1 MYLINPHEI
10 LVGIFPTMQ
19 KNKDNFK
26 MLGNETSLFFIIE
39 EKNLLR

>member
-26 MLGNETSLFFIIE
+26 MLGNETSLFSS
-39 EKNLLR
+39 LRKKIY

>member
-10 LVGIFPTMQ
+10 LVSIFPTMQ
-19 KNKDNFK
+19 KNKDNLK